1 MGLPGLC
8 RGCSY
13 QKEILGIRLSPKSG
27 DVRGLEMVAY
37 VVAQGSE
44 TSPCPGHSPLSPVIL
59 EEALPAELV
68 LEKGTVLVKAPLDPG
83 DATSFAHPQLSAYQ
97 PDEALIVGHQN
108 HTALKDS
115 KPGGIQGDP
124 KGHEACG

>member
-8 RGCSY
+8 RGCSC

-68 LEKGTVLVKAPLDPG
+68 LEKGTVLVKAGFSRMAIKQVMYILTEVYLAG
-83 DATSFAHPQLSAYQ
+83 
-97 PDEALIVGHQN
+97 
-108 HTALKDS
+108 
-115 KPGGIQGDP
+115 
-124 KGHEACG
+124 